1 MAILIIFPLKLGL
14 GSLNCRL
21 VDKRDAVLE
30 PLNKKGL
37 LINRFLLGLVFD
49 DKVED
54 GAATV
59 GPGVEVEGHTSGGDF
74 QERLGHGHGGF
85 GSLCLGADLFAL
97 LTNANPANKVS
108 QYEGSG
114 CGAVGSAVASTEMRG
129 SSRTS
134 PVWE

>member
-1 MAILIIFPLKLGL
+1 M
-14 GSLNCRL
+14 
-21 VDKRDAVLE
+21 E

-85 GSLCLGADLFAL
+85 GSLRLGADLFAL
-97 LTNANPANKVS
+97 LTNANPANKVC

-114 CGAVGSAVASTEMRG
+114 CVVAQLAVLLLQQRCVVRVALHRFG
-129 SSRTS
+129 NN
-134 PVWE
+134 PFFK